1 MAIPSN
7 SEGESLNDLVERTL
21 DRRALPLAA
30 RVLRVSKRP
39 KRLALGPTK
48 TSAGTLRRVV
58 LPMFTW
64 DQERISLLLS
74 EICPSEE
81 DQIDKTVP
89 GPILGCLIGKADVFT
104 FDEND
109 VVKRLQPKLKAEW
122 FPWKDKSQWEAVL
135 GNPSVAKVYLDV
147 LYETIQ
153 RRKLESE
160 SEVIEN
166 TYLPDESSR
175 ARPLAGMFSAVNL
188 PPNLGQQEY
197 VPLLHPE
204 LHGHRLLRRRAWKPK
219 PFRLDDYFDKAQL
232 ETASSSGESLMIK
245 TYLAYEPD
253 QQLLLPAALQEW
265 LPDDHLA
272 YFISDVVDQLDMSKV
287 TARYERER
295 RGGPPYHPR
304 MMVKVLLYGYCVGV
318 ASSRRIA
325 QRLHEDIAFRVLA
338 ANNTPDFRTI
348 SDFRKDNVDA
358 LSGLFVQV
366 LALCQQAGLVKL
378 GHVALD
384 GTKVKANASKH
395 KAMSYQR
402 MKEKAAQLAAE
413 VAELLRQAQ
422 AADDEEDRRYGKDKR
437 GDELPEELAFRERRL
452 EKIREAMAALEA
464 EAQAAAEQA
473 EAEGGKH
480 PGVPDD
486 KAQRNFT
493 DTESRIIPAP
503 GGKDFLQAYNCQAVV
518 DSAHQVIVAA
528 RATNQTSDKQ
538 QAAAMMEETIDN
550 VGAVPREVSADAG
563 YYSAK
568 AVGEL
573 YALGVDP
580 FVAPEQTRHGR
591 VVPPAPRGR
600 IPSHLSPRDRMRRKL
615 QTRRGRQ
622 RYALR
627 MQTVEPVFGQIKQ
640 GRGFRQFLLRGLEKV
655 NGEWSLICTGHN
667 LLKLFRFGVNLHRKA
682 RVDGPAQRIRNFA
695 EVVSTALFAKLSGA
709 GRGNRQN

>member
-1 MAIPSN
+1 M
-7 SEGESLNDLVERTL
+7 
-21 DRRALPLAA
+21 
-30 RVLRVSKRP
+30 
-39 KRLALGPTK
+39 
-48 TSAGTLRRVV
+48 
-58 LPMFTW
+58 
-64 DQERISLLLS
+64 
-74 EICPSEE
+74 
-81 DQIDKTVP
+81 
-89 GPILGCLIGKADVFT
+89 
-104 FDEND
+104 
-109 VVKRLQPKLKAEW
+109 
-122 FPWKDKSQWEAVL
+122 
-135 GNPSVAKVYLDV
+135 
-147 LYETIQ
+147 
-153 RRKLESE
+153 
-160 SEVIEN
+160 
-166 TYLPDESSR
+166 
-175 ARPLAGMFSAVNL
+175 
-188 PPNLGQQEY
+188 
-197 VPLLHPE
+197 
-204 LHGHRLLRRRAWKPK
+204 
-219 PFRLDDYFDKAQL
+219 
-232 ETASSSGESLMIK
+232 
-245 TYLAYEPD
+245 
-253 QQLLLPAALQEW
+253 LLPAALQEW

-272 YFISDVVDQLDMSKV
+272 YFISDVVDQLDMSEV

-304 MMVKVLLYGYCVGV
+304 MMVKVLLYGYCVWV

-402 MKEKAAQLAAE
+402 MKEKAAQLAA
-413 VAELLRQAQ
+413 
-422 AADDEEDRRYGKDKR
+422 DDEEDRRYGKDKR
-437 GDELPEELAFRERRL
+437 GDELAEELAFREGRL

-518 DSAHQVIVAA
+518 DSAHQVIVVE

-538 QAAAMMEETIDN
+538 QAASTMEETIDN

-568 AVGEL
+568 AVDEL

-600 IPSHLSPRDRMRRKL
+600 IPSHLSSRDRMRRKL

-640 GRGFRQFLLRGLEKV
+640 GRGFRQFPLRGLEKV

>member
-1 MAIPSN
+1 M
-7 SEGESLNDLVERTL
+7 
-21 DRRALPLAA
+21 
-30 RVLRVSKRP
+30 SK
-39 KRLALGPTK
+39 
-48 TSAGTLRRVV
+48 
-58 LPMFTW
+58 
-64 DQERISLLLS
+64 
-74 EICPSEE
+74 
-81 DQIDKTVP
+81 
-89 GPILGCLIGKADVFT
+89 
-104 FDEND
+104 
-109 VVKRLQPKLKAEW
+109 
-122 FPWKDKSQWEAVL
+122 
-135 GNPSVAKVYLDV
+135 
-147 LYETIQ
+147 
-153 RRKLESE
+153 
-160 SEVIEN
+160 
-166 TYLPDESSR
+166 TYLP
-175 ARPLAGMFSAVNL
+175 
-188 PPNLGQQEY
+188 
-197 VPLLHPE
+197 
-204 LHGHRLLRRRAWKPK
+204 
-219 PFRLDDYFDKAQL
+219 
-232 ETASSSGESLMIK
+232 
-245 TYLAYEPD
+245 YEPD

-272 YFISDVVDQLDMSKV
+272 YLISDVVDQLDMSEV
-287 TARYERER
+287 TARYDRER
-295 RGGPPYHPR
+295 RGVPPYHPR
-304 MMVKVLLYGYCVGV
+304 MMVKVLLYGYCVWV

-325 QRLHEDIAFRVLA
+325 HRLHEDIAFRVLA

-366 LALCQQAGLVKL
+366 L
-378 GHVALD
+378 ALD

-422 AADDEEDRRYGKDKR
+422 AADDADDRRYGKDKR
-437 GDELPEELAFRERRL
+437 GDELAEELAFREGRL
-452 EKIREAMAALEA
+452 EKILEAMAALEA
-464 EAQAAAEQA
+464 EAHAAAEQA

-493 DTESRIIPAP
+493 DTESRIMPAP

-538 QAAAMMEETIDN
+538 QAASMMEETIDN

-568 AVGEL
+568 AVDEL

-580 FVAPEQTRHGR
+580 FVAPEQPRHGR

-600 IPSHLSPRDRMRRKL
+600 IPSHLSSRDRMRRKL